1 MTFDSSELDAA
12 AQQLSPD
19 QLKLTQLMQRV
30 TALGLRAGQKR
41 TPVRTGTLR
50 RSEFSRVEGSG
61 ERGVLGATASY
72 ARVVHER
79 RPFFEQGLQ
88 DERAEIEKLLEE
100 AGYAFL
106 DRVRGS

>member
-1 MTFDSSELDAA
+1 MTFDSSDLDEAA
-12 AQQLSPD
+12 RQLSPE
-19 QLKLTQLMQRV
+19 QLKLERLMQRV

-50 RSEFSRVEGSG
+50 RSEFSRVERSG

-72 ARVVHER
+72 ARVVHNR
-79 RPFFEQGLQ
+79 QPFFEQGLQ
-88 DERAEIEKLLEE
+88 DERAAIDELLEE

-106 DRVRGS
+106 NQVRG